1 MDRVIKT
8 MRFPKYLMDEIE
20 LISSYKKI
28 NFTEFMTNAAQTY
41 IREIKFAEAVNE
53 SAGAWSIGR
62 HPELKNDTEDYI
74 RKMRKGRKI

>member
-1 MDRVIKT
+1 MDRIIKT

-20 LISSYKKI
+20 LISTSKKI
-28 NFTEFMTNAAQTY
+28 NFTEFMTSAAQVY

-53 SAGAWSIGR
+53 SAGAWSASR
-62 HPELKNDTEDYI
+62 HPELEKGTENYI